1 MAVNSGGNRGGSLLD
16 LSTREIVIA
25 GVIGGVALFL
35 GATRLGF
42 IPVPIPFI
50 GNATIMH
57 IPAIVGGAL
66 EGPVVGALAGL
77 IFGIFS
83 FLYADVPI
91 FKDPIIA
98 ILPRV
103 LIGVVAWAVFVG
115 LRRWSVD
122 LASVA
127 AGLLGSLTNSA
138 GVLGLGL
145 VLPLGDKL
153 PDARPGRGQHPA
165 GHRRG
170 RTRGGRHGR
179 PGKGR
184 DAHPQ
189 RTGDGA
195 RDRVRRRA
203 PLLVRGARRD
213 DRARERLVH
222 LQDGRGR
229 RGARAQGSEP
239 EDRARAARRHHRPQR
254 LGQEHARQAAHG
266 RSVSDGGDNPYR
278 RRARGQGAPV
288 GRSAQGLR
296 RLPGPRRP
304 ARDEPRGR
312 RRGLRP
318 RESGATAR

>member
-25 GVIGGVALFL
+25 GAIGGVALFL

-138 GVLGLGL
+138 GVLLLGL
-145 VLPLGDKL
+145 VLPLGEQAYL
-153 PDARPGRGQHPA
+153 TPA
-165 GHRRG
+165 LV
-170 RTRGGRHGR
+170 
-179 PGKGR
+179 
-184 DAHPQ
+184 AASIPQ
-189 RTGDGA
+189 VIAEAVLAAVVT
-195 RDRVRRRA
+195 VV
-203 PLLVRGARRD
+203 LVRGVMLIR
-213 DRARERLVH
+213 
-222 LQDGRGR
+222 
-229 RGARAQGSEP
+229 S
-239 EDRARAARRHHRPQR
+239 
-254 LGQEHARQAAHG
+254 GQ
-266 RSVSDGGDNPYR
+266 
-278 RRARGQGAPV
+278 
-288 GRSAQGLR
+288 
-296 RLPGPRRP
+296 
-304 ARDEPRGR
+304 
-312 RRGLRP
+312 
-318 RESGATAR
+318 ATAPETGSDEERRY

>member
-98 ILPRV
+98 ILPRL

-122 LASVA
+122 LASAV

-138 GVLGLGL
+138 GVLLLGL
-145 VLPLGDKL
+145 VLPLGQQSYL
-153 PDARPGRGQHPA
+153 TPA
-165 GHRRG
+165 LV
-170 RTRGGRHGR
+170 
-179 PGKGR
+179 
-184 DAHPQ
+184 AASIPQ
-189 RTGDGA
+189 VIAEAILAAIVT
-195 RDRVRRRA
+195 VV
-203 PLLVRGARRD
+203 LVRGVMLIRSG
-213 DRARERLVH
+213 RAT
-222 LQDGRGR
+222 
-229 RGARAQGSEP
+229 
-239 EDRARAARRHHRPQR
+239 
-254 LGQEHARQAAHG
+254 
-266 RSVSDGGDNPYR
+266 
-278 RRARGQGAPV
+278 AP
-288 GRSAQGLR
+288 
-296 RLPGPRRP
+296 
-304 ARDEPRGR
+304 
-312 RRGLRP
+312 
-318 RESGATAR
+318 ESGSDEERRY

>member
-1 MAVNSGGNRGGSLLD
+1 MTANSGGNRGGSLLD

-42 IPVPIPFI
+42 IPVPVPFI

-98 ILPRV
+98 ILPRL
-103 LIGVVAWAVFVG
+103 LIGVVAWAVFVS

-138 GVLGLGL
+138 GVLVLGL
-145 VLPLGDKL
+145 VLPLGQQSYL
-153 PDARPGRGQHPA
+153 TPA
-165 GHRRG
+165 LV
-170 RTRGGRHGR
+170 
-179 PGKGR
+179 
-184 DAHPQ
+184 AASIPQ
-189 RTGDGA
+189 VIAEAILAAVVT
-195 RDRVRRRA
+195 VV
-203 PLLVRGARRD
+203 LVRGVMLIRSGRAMAPDTGSDEERR
-213 DRARERLVH
+213 
-222 LQDGRGR
+222 
-229 RGARAQGSEP
+229 
-239 EDRARAARRHHRPQR
+239 
-254 LGQEHARQAAHG
+254 
-266 RSVSDGGDNPYR
+266 Y
-278 RRARGQGAPV
+278 
-288 GRSAQGLR
+288 
-296 RLPGPRRP
+296 
-304 ARDEPRGR
+304 
-312 RRGLRP
+312 
-318 RESGATAR
+318 